1 MIACAPAS
9 REGGFAATANGWTF
23 AGTLTFTDAAAIFEA
38 SRELAL
44 PGTGIVDLA
53 GLGAADSSALAVML
67 SLKRRAAVESSR
79 LVFASVPPGIHAL
92 AHVYG
97 VEELLAS

>member
-1 MIACAPAS
+1 MTMFAPAS
-9 REGGFAATANGWTF
+9 GESGFAASGEGWAFAGSLTF
-23 AGTLTFTDAAAIFEA
+23 ADASAVFEA
-38 SRELAL
+38 SRSLAL

-53 GLGAADSSALAVML
+53 GLAQADSSALAVML
-67 SLKRRAAVESSR
+67 ALKRRAAVEGAR
-79 LVFASVPPGIHAL
+79 LAFVSIPPGILTL